1 MITVH
6 NLTKTGVAKP
16 IKSTIINDSHASDK
30 QNAPEGAIEGWQA
43 FSGKSTVTWPSPTAI
58 NEDVTKTAGE
68 LKEANMDMVNRA
80 RYVEVAIGTGAD
92 DLNRVVAKTGATYLL
107 SASAFGNWR
116 KKSIN
121 GFSDI
126 SERLLLSTEKRPEA
140 NYSIQYNTD
149 TAKNAVLKNKL
160 ASTVSKISDAVNTFA
175 ATGGALVGGEG
186 GKAVMEATITG
197 ERASLYKDFP
207 LIKPSESTTTAS
219 IGSNVKFDFK
229 FGQAGIFS
237 GEEEVVKPI
246 LALVGPWALKTGNY
260 HSISGPFPTFSQA
273 SRIALLKTIDI
284 IGGND
289 SLLKQDTK
297 SLEGNGNAISSAVT
311 KFNSITDKL
320 YGLIDEVAEACFSTC
335 TTMTFIV
342 GGLVV
347 GPFFPKKI
355 DWSFDFDNVDE
366 FGYPCSGSI
375 TFGDLQPVRL
385 YTNSDYARQWGYGV
399 ATTTDANPAQKAQIA
414 EQSLDKET
422 FAAEA
427 SGSTDTGLPTAKK

>member
-6 NLTKTGVAKP
+6 NLTQSGVAQP

-30 QNAPEGAIEGWQA
+30 KSQPDGAIQGWQA
-43 FSGKSTVTWPSPTAI
+43 YSGKSTITWPSPTAV
-58 NEDVTKTAGE
+58 NEGATKTAEE
-68 LKEANMDMVNRA
+68 LKDANMDLVNRA

-92 DLNRVVAKTGATYLL
+92 DLSKVVAKTGATYLL
-107 SASAFGNWR
+107 SASSFGNWR
-116 KKSIN
+116 KKAIN

-126 SERLLLSTEKRPEA
+126 SERIFLNTDKRPEA
-140 NYSIQYNTD
+140 SYSIQYNTD
-149 TAKNAVLKNKL
+149 SVKNAVLKNKL
-160 ASTVSKISDAVNTFA
+160 ASTVSKVSDAVNTFA
-175 ATGGALVGGEG
+175 ATGGALVGGAD
-186 GKAVMEATITG
+186 GKAIMEATITG

-219 IGSNVKFDFK
+219 IGSSVKFDFK

-273 SRIALLKTIDI
+273 SRVALLRTVDI

-297 SLEGNGNAISSAVT
+297 SMEGNGNIISNAVT
-311 KFNSITDKL
+311 KFNEITDKL
-320 YGLIDEVAEACFSTC
+320 YALIDEVAETCFSTC

-366 FGYPCSGSI
+366 FGYPCAGSI
-375 TFGDLQPVRL
+375 TFGDLTPVRL
-385 YTNSDYARQWGYGV
+385 YTNSDYARQWGYG
-399 ATTTDANPAQKAQIA
+399 AAGTTDANPAQKATQA
-414 EQSLDKET
+414 ELSLDKET

-427 SGSTDTGLPTAKK
+427 TGAVDNGLSTAK